1 VGEDGRWLRYHHLF
15 GEFLQAQF
23 EKERPDQLE
32 PLLRRIAH
40 VYTTRGEWI
49 QAYALYERMGD
60 ASATTQLIGKA
71 GTDLIR
77 TAQYAVLAKWLD
89 ALPPDVL
96 DSHPSLISHKG
107 TILLIQGQVEKS
119 LEYLNKA
126 EASQRQS
133 QDHSELARTLDR
145 RAAAYRYL
153 GNYQA
158 SIQDG
163 MEVLELSGENE
174 ELLSARAGALRS
186 IGVSLYHQGQLEK
199 AYDMLYQSLMLFR
212 SLKDEQNC
220 AQIHIELGIC
230 CQYLG
235 DVQQAVNHNE
245 QSLQYW
251 QGVRNTTR
259 QSVVLNNLGS
269 LYHIKGNYIEAA
281 KHFEHALT
289 LARSNGFLR
298 SEAYL
303 LFNLG
308 NIYSDLE
315 ANDSAREA
323 FQKTRDACQKL
334 DDHFLLLNVDLAESA
349 LARREGK
356 FSRSHAYL
364 ASARQLA
371 DKSHSSFEDSLW
383 ALEAGRLAL
392 AENKLDRAL
401 VQLTNSLKLFDE
413 GGQKLEAATAA
424 LLLCHVNTLRGDQPM
439 SKSILARALGLTGD
453 LDSIQPLLVVGRGTK
468 EELKSFA
475 TDAQIGPPA
484 IKLLSRIENFERQI
498 PSLRRKLRP
507 HAATVLLIPPKLG
520 IYALGKSQVR
530 LDGEPVTAHSW
541 ANQKRARE
549 LFFYLVSHP
558 DKNLTKEE
566 IGVALWPESSSE
578 QLRLQ
583 FRNTV
588 YYIRYA
594 LGQEVITSNERR
606 YGFNS
611 DMDYSYDVQEFERRV
626 SLADGVETPTKKI
639 DLLQE
644 ALKIYQGEFFPEGE
658 GTWVMAERQRLSQI
672 YEHSLLELTRLLLE
686 NGEPKLALS
695 YSQKILAENHC
706 MESAHCLA
714 MQAFAAL
721 GDRSGIAN
729 QFEQCKQYLQDE
741 LGLEPSQETIKIYK
755 LLR

>member
-40 VYTTRGEWI
+40 VYTMWGEWI
-49 QAYALYERMGD
+49 QAYALYERIGD
-60 ASATTQLIGKA
+60 ASATAKLIEKA

-96 DSHPSLISHKG
+96 DSHPILISHKG
-107 TILLIQGQVEKS
+107 TVLLLQGQVEKS

-126 EASQRQS
+126 EASQRQNNDRS
-133 QDHSELARTLDR
+133 GLARTLDR
-145 RAAAYRYL
+145 RASAQRQL

-163 MEVLELSGENE
+163 MEALDLSTDDEM
-174 ELLSARAGALRS
+174 LRSVRAGAFRTT
-186 IGVSLYHQGQLEK
+186 GMSLFYQGQLEK
-199 AYDMLYQSLMLFR
+199 ASEMLTHSLQLFTE
-212 SLKDEQNC
+212 LKDGQN
-220 AQIHIELGIC
+220 AALSHMELGIC
-230 CQYLG
+230 YQYMG
-235 DVQQAVNHNE
+235 DTSQAVRQSE
-245 QSLQYW
+245 QALVYW
-251 QGVRNTTR
+251 QAVRNTSR
-259 QSVVLNNLGS
+259 QSYVLNNLGS
-269 LYHIKGNYIEAA
+269 LHQIDGDYVAAA
-281 KHFEHALT
+281 KLFEQALA
-289 LARSNGFLR
+289 LARINGILH

-308 NIYSDLE
+308 NIYADLGAYE
-315 ANDSAREA
+315 SAKDA
-323 FQKTRDACQKL
+323 FQKTRNICQKL
-334 DDHFLLLNVDLAESA
+334 DDHFLLLNVDLAESS
-349 LARREGK
+349 LNRQEGK
-356 FSRSHAYL
+356 YTYSHAYL
-364 ASARQLA
+364 TSAKKMV
-371 DKSHSSFEDSLW
+371 DKSHSRFEGSLW
-383 ALEAGRLAL
+383 SLEAGSLAL
-392 AENKLDRAL
+392 TENKLDRAL
-401 VQLTNSLKLFDE
+401 EQLTNALRLFDE

-424 LLLCHVNTLRGDQPM
+424 LLLCRVNALRGDQLTA
-439 SKSILARALGLTGD
+439 KSILARALDLVGD
-453 LDSIQPLLVVGRGTK
+453 LDSIQPMLVVGRITK

-475 TDAQIGPPA
+475 LDAHIGPPA

-530 LDGEPVTAHSW
+530 LDGEPVTASSW

-583 FRNTV
+583 FRNTI

-611 DMDYSYDVQEFERRV
+611 DMDYGYDVQEFERRV
-626 SLADGVETPTKKI
+626 SLVDGVEMPTKKI
-639 DLLQE
+639 ELLQE

-741 LGLEPSQETIKIYK
+741 LGLEPSQETVKIYK